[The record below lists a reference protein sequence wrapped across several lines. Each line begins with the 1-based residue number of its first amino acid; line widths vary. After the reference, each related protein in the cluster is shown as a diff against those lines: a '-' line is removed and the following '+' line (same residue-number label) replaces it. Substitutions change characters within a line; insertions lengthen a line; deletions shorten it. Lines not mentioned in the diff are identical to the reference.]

1 MVQVHHDEGVAN
13 RIDPE
18 SCADAREGIGEAL
31 TGERIGQPLS
41 RDSTLILGAD
51 VVPVTEGNTDG
62 RDGASARRPGVV
74 LDTGMCG
81 RSLLGNRET
90 PRLTTG
96 HLPDWSAS
104 GRRGAVAD
112 DERARGVR
120 LRHSSW
126 EADEQGGAIRCG
138 AGGAKGGGQG
148 KCGPAK
154 HAPGAEPGERVPGA
168 GAHTANCKAK
178 EEGEVHRALPP
189 RQYRSLR
196 GGIP

>member
-1 MVQVHHDEGVAN
+1 M
-13 RIDPE
+13 
-18 SCADAREGIGEAL
+18 
-31 TGERIGQPLS
+31 
-41 RDSTLILGAD
+41 GAI
-51 VVPVTEGNTDG
+51 VRAP
-62 RDGASARRPGVV
+62 RRPGVV

-81 RSLLGNRET
+81 RSLHGNRET

-112 DERARGVR
+112 DERTRGVR

-126 EADEQGGAIRCG
+126 EADEQGGAIRRG

-154 HAPGAEPGERVPGA
+154 RVPGAEPGKRVTGVGPHTAARDSASPSPPEA
-168 GAHTANCKAK
+168 GAVCGNSARTDLCGGRSAMSVPTAILAWEKFGSNS
-178 EEGEVHRALPP
+178 RAQRGVE
-189 RQYRSLR
+189 RQAPAR
-196 GGIP
+196 